1 MFAVIFKAK
10 VKKLDKEFFETAERL
25 RKIAF
30 EEYGCLGMKSE
41 TKDGIETTISYWPS
55 VEHIK
60 RWKQNPEHLKAQ
72 KQASKWYESYEVR
85 IEERK

>member
-1 MFAVIFKAK
+1 MPTVIFKARI
-10 VKKLDKEFFETAERL
+10 KKLDRNFFETAERL
-25 RKIAF
+25 RKLAF
-30 EEYGCLGMKSE
+30 EEYGCLGMESE
-41 TKDGIETTISYWPS
+41 TKNGIEITISYWPS

-60 RWKQNPEHLKAQ
+60 RWRQNPEHLKAQ